1 MSSQRFAPLPIFRSP
16 AQAKLLT
23 HLYVTARDEPLS
35 LSALSER
42 TEIPLSTVQRE
53 IDRLEKAGLVTS
65 ERLGQTRRVYANNDS
80 PYFVEM
86 RSLLL
91 KAFGPVPLLANLLQR
106 IPRIAAS
113 YIYGSWARRYR
124 GEAGSPPRDLD
135 LLIVGDPNVN
145 QVYAAARRAEEQLG
159 LEVNPTFASVEDWQH
174 PVGLLKRIK
183 SGPLIELPLR

>member
-1 MSSQRFAPLPIFRSP
+1 MYSRGSSSSRCGRRWPRRSRRASRRCRGEIPQSGRNIPFDGILSVMSSQRFAPLPIFRSP

-124 GEAGSPPRDLD
+124 GEAGSPPRDL
-135 LLIVGDPNVN
+135 
-145 QVYAAARRAEEQLG
+145 
-159 LEVNPTFASVEDWQH
+159 
-174 PVGLLKRIK
+174 
-183 SGPLIELPLR
+183 